1 MKQVAV
7 SLLSH
12 HPINRSI
19 YTLSSIDSLMH
30 SIEEMG
36 LLQPLVIDQNYH
48 VISGNRRFKA
58 IQNLGW
64 ESVSV
69 EQVVVSDDEVVPLLI
84 SYNHQRV
91 KTTKEVLAEYQ
102 AMNKAIGGEQG
113 EEMTCCNQLVLNL
126 AQVLETL
133 PQEI

>member
-1 MKQVAV
+1 MRICEKLKMIYADLPSCEHIGGSAVKQVAV

-58 IQNLGW
+58 IQ
-64 ESVSV
+64 
-69 EQVVVSDDEVVPLLI
+69 D
-84 SYNHQRV
+84 
-91 KTTKEVLAEYQ
+91 
-102 AMNKAIGGEQG
+102 
-113 EEMTCCNQLVLNL
+113 
-126 AQVLETL
+126 LEGNRYL
-133 PQEI
+133 